1 MIGSHRNII
10 SIFSRQLNLTEEA
23 AAALVQHWNTVRSIG
38 RNDFLISQGEVETNL
53 YYVEEG
59 AMRIF
64 FPHND
69 EEICVG
75 FAYQDS
81 LICSY
86 PSFIDNKPSQYF
98 IQALTKTKVI
108 SINRSLFYEL
118 FDRFPGVERCWRMIE
133 EQALLGKIEREV
145 EMLTYTPEERAT
157 RLMARSPQLF
167 QIVPKKYIASYLRM
181 TPETLSRI
189 SFK

>member
-1 MIGSHRNII
+1 MLDSHRKII
-10 SIFSRQLNLTEEA
+10 GIFSGQLALAEEE
-23 AAALVQHWNTVRSIG
+23 AAALVQHWDNLRTIN
-38 RNDFLISQGEVETNL
+38 RNAFLISHGEIETNL

-64 FPHND
+64 FPHDD

-75 FAYQDS
+75 FAYADS

-98 IQALTKTKVI
+98 IQALSKTKVI
-108 SINRSLFYEL
+108 SINRNSFYQL
-118 FDRFPGVERCWRMIE
+118 FDRFPKIERCWRMIE

>member
-1 MIGSHRNII
+1 MLAYHRKII
-10 SIFSRQLNLTEEA
+10 DIFSRQLSLTEDEA
-23 AAALVQHWNTVRSIG
+23 SGLIHHWNNVRSIG
-38 RNDFLISQGEVETNL
+38 RNDFLISQGEVETSL

-75 FAYQDS
+75 FSYTDS

-86 PSFIDNKPSQYF
+86 PSFIDNKASQYF
-98 IQALTKTKVI
+98 IQALTKTKVV
-108 SINRSLFYEL
+108 SINRNSFYRL
-118 FDRFPGVERCWRMIE
+118 FDEFPRIERCWRMIE